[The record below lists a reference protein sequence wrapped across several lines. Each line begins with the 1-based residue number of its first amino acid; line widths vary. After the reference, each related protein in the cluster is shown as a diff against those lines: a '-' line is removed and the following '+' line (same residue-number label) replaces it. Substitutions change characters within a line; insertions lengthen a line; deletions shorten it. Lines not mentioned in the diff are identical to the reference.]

1 MKMRREVGLEKTKAI
16 LKLIGFVMSKS
27 KSKRGV
33 DYCITLWKS
42 LWVIFTIKKGTIKIT
57 LKSYKICVLH
67 PVTPL
72 EAGKKRRNW
81 QTTILPIVLAW
92 LFLDF

>member
-16 LKLIGFVMSKS
+16 LKPIGFVMSKS
-27 KSKRGV
+27 KRGRLSH
-33 DYCITLWKS
+33 YSMEKS
-42 LWVIFTIKKGTIKIT
+42 MVIFTLKKGTIKIT

-72 EAGKKRRNW
+72 EAGKKTRNW
-81 QTTILPIVLAW
+81 QTTILPIVLAE

>member
-1 MKMRREVGLEKTKAI
+1 M
-16 LKLIGFVMSKS
+16 
-27 KSKRGV
+27 
-33 DYCITLWKS
+33 
-42 LWVIFTIKKGTIKIT
+42 KIT

-81 QTTILPIVLAW
+81 QTTILPIVLEG
-92 LFLDF
+92 LLLDF

>member
-1 MKMRREVGLEKTKAI
+1 MRREVGLEKAKAI
-16 LKLIGFVMSKS
+16 LKPIGFVMSKS
-27 KSKRGV
+27 KRGRLLH
-33 DYCITLWKS
+33 YSMEKS
-42 LWVIFTIKKGTIKIT
+42 MGYLYTKKGTMKIT

-81 QTTILPIVLAW
+81 QTTILRIVLAG
-92 LFLDF
+92 LLLDF

>member
-1 MKMRREVGLEKTKAI
+1 MRREVGLEKAKAI
-16 LKLIGFVMSKS
+16 LKPIGFVMSKS
-27 KSKRGV
+27 KSKRGRLSQFTV
-33 DYCITLWKS
+33 WKS
-42 LWVIFTIKKGTIKIT
+42 LWVIFTLKKGTIKIT

-81 QTTILPIVLAW
+81 QTTILPIVLAG
-92 LFLDF
+92 LLLDF

>member
-1 MKMRREVGLEKTKAI
+1 MRREVGLEKAKAI
-16 LKLIGFVMSKS
+16 LKPIGFVMSKS
-27 KSKRGV
+27 KSKRGRLSH
-33 DYCITLWKS
+33 YSMEKS
-42 LWVIFTIKKGTIKIT
+42 MGYLYTKGTIKIT

-81 QTTILPIVLAW
+81 QTTILPIVLAG
-92 LFLDF
+92 LLLDF

>member
-1 MKMRREVGLEKTKAI
+1 MRREVSLEKAKAI
-16 LKLIGFVMSKS
+16 LKPIGFVM
-27 KSKRGV
+27 RGV
-33 DYCITLWKS
+33 DYRIIVWKS
-42 LWVIFTIKKGTIKIT
+42 LWVIFTLKKGNIKIT